1 METEMTNSGMRFKLS
16 PAITALLGILLLA
29 VTAVPAVADDDHV
42 NARKLRESGEI
53 MPLEKII
60 ERARAEKPGEVL
72 ETELEQKNGGYMY
85 EVEIVDAAG
94 QVWEIKLDAKTGKL
108 IKIERDD

>member
-1 METEMTNSGMRFKLS
+1 MTSSEMRSKPP
-16 PAITALLGILLLA
+16 PAIAALLGILMVA
-29 VTAVPAVADDDHV
+29 ATAVPAVADDDHV

-60 ERARAEKPGEVL
+60 ERARAAKPGEVL
-72 ETELEQKNGGYMY
+72 ETELDRENGRYVY
-85 EVEIVDAAG
+85 EVEIVDDAG

-108 IKIERDD
+108 MKMERDD

>member
-1 METEMTNSGMRFKLS
+1 MTNSEMRFKRQ
-16 PAITALLGILLLA
+16 PAIAALLGILILA
-29 VTAVPAVADDDHV
+29 ATAIPSAADDDHV

-60 ERARAEKPGEVL
+60 ERARAEKTGDVL
-72 ETELEQKNGGYMY
+72 ETELDRENGRYVY
-85 EVEIVDAAG
+85 EVEIVDEAG

-108 IKIERDD
+108 IKMERDD

>member
-1 METEMTNSGMRFKLS
+1 MTNSRMRSKLPPTIAS
-16 PAITALLGILLLA
+16 LLGILMLA
-29 VTAVPAVADDDHV
+29 ATAVPAVADDDHV

-72 ETELEQKNGGYMY
+72 ETELDRKNGGYVY
-85 EVEIVDAAG
+85 EVEIVDDAG

-108 IKIERDD
+108 IKLERDD

>member
-1 METEMTNSGMRFKLS
+1 MSSEMQSKV
-16 PAITALLGILLLA
+16 PQAIAALLGILSLA
-29 VTAVPAVADDDHV
+29 ATGVPALAGDDDHV

-53 MPLEKII
+53 MPFEKII

-72 ETELEQKNGGYMY
+72 ETELDREHGRYVY
-85 EVEIVDAAG
+85 EVEIVDEAG

-108 IKIERDD
+108 MKMERDD

>member
-1 METEMTNSGMRFKLS
+1 MTNSGMRSKLPLTIAS
-16 PAITALLGILLLA
+16 LLGILMLA
-29 VTAVPAVADDDHV
+29 TATVPAVADDDHV

-72 ETELEQKNGGYMY
+72 ETELDRKNGGYVY
-85 EVEIVDAAG
+85 EVEIVDDAG

-108 IKIERDD
+108 IKVERDD

>member
-1 METEMTNSGMRFKLS
+1 MTNSRMPFKLA
-16 PAITALLGILLLA
+16 PAITGLLGILMLGA
-29 VTAVPAVADDDHV
+29 TAVPAVADDDHV

-60 ERARAEKPGEVL
+60 ERARAEKLGEVL
-72 ETELEQKNGGYMY
+72 ETELDQKNGGYIY
-85 EVEIVDAAG
+85 EVELVDDAG

-108 IKIERDD
+108 IKMERDD